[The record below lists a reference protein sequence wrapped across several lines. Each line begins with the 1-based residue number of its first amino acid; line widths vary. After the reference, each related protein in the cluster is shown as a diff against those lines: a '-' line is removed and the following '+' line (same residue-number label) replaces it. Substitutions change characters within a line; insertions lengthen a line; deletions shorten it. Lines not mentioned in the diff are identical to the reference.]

1 MAENAQGTEKL
12 AALREALR
20 RADTVLAFARKVLA
34 EGGEVPPGLLEDFDD
49 ARREVEKDFV
59 FCYSTLDHEAQKS
72 FRNFLQVTKGIN
84 QKRLEKNL
92 PKLSRR
98 TRSLLNRIVIS
109 EGTSPSASG
118 DVAVVRFNDHDPPH
132 VSQPAASPVAAAPA
146 SQPAANSTSASRSLR
161 RVVAAVVLISVLGLV
176 AILAAWMAGAFSSA
190 GIEDNRPDIAANAT
204 PSNLPAGNTAPDL
217 PVDPDAPFDAVAA
230 GYTHAPTVMVPLSG
244 TNPLDVAPGAMVLDQ
259 LPALLL
265 GFEELV
271 YTLEPERLSRKPSDT
286 RAEWAAF
293 AQGVVAAEPKWRDQR
308 KPLLD
313 AFVAHLRTELHL
325 ARYPADS
332 NANVLPSDVLYSAGA
347 SQLPLVVTVQAL
359 AQGCS
364 YGTLPLAPNGPSRP
378 ELSLRLRDKISTW
391 NGEALGLR
399 TGNHPVLK
407 PQEALLELALLLRAT
422 MKTERGRILA
432 DAMILHLAPLFT
444 AEMAQA
450 ALTDLDH
457 MWLAAPSPD
466 TDDRDKLMHRLSK
479 ALQPA
484 VCRVLTAENQAGT
497 VNDALKLYRI
507 ANAAGDTVHARAA
520 MLLLGKRA
528 EKGAMLDGQPLAY
541 VVAELLAQMN
551 RPDEAEQWYRRAHDE
566 HPDDPRAALRL
577 ADRTRDEPRFALLRE
592 AYARGERSAAFM
604 RQLARAAAQEGEGL
618 LTLAVLDEL
627 CAGKE
632 FDALDLENAA
642 LQCIALEHT
651 DWALERLAR
660 HADLVGSDAR
670 LQRLDL
676 ICELSV
682 NGLSPRAKELA
693 AAWRTRGQK
702 DPQVESLLQRY
713 GG

>member
-1 MAENAQGTEKL
+1 MADNAQGTEKL

-20 RADTVLAFARKVLA
+20 RADTVLAFARKVLTD
-34 EGGEVPPGLLEDFDD
+34 GGDVPSGLLEDFDE
-49 ARREVEKDFV
+49 ARREIEKDFV
-59 FCYSTLDHEAQKS
+59 FCYSALDHEAQKS

-84 QKRLEKNL
+84 KKKLEKNL

-109 EGTSPSASG
+109 EGASPSASG
-118 DVAVVRFNDHDPPH
+118 DVAIVRFNDHDPPH
-132 VSQPAASPVAAAPA
+132 TPAAAAPP
-146 SQPAANSTSASRSLR
+146 SQAAPAARSTSTRRSSR
-161 RVVAAVVLISVLGLV
+161 RVVVAVVLISVLGMV
-176 AILAAWMAGAFSSA
+176 AILAAWMAGAFSATALDS
-190 GIEDNRPDIAANAT
+190 NTPDIAANALR
-204 PSNLPAGNTAPDL
+204 SNSPAGNTGPDV
-217 PVDPDAPFDAVAA
+217 PVDPDAPFDEVAA
-230 GYTHAPTVMVPLSG
+230 GYTHTPTVIVPLSG
-244 TNPLDVAPGAMVLDQ
+244 ANPLDVAPGAMVLDQ

-265 GFEELV
+265 GLEELV
-271 YTLEPERLSRKPSDT
+271 HQIEPERLSRKPSDT

-293 AQGVVAAEPKWRDQR
+293 AQGVVVAEATWRVEH

-332 NANVLPSDVLYSAGA
+332 SANVLPSDVLYSAGA
-347 SQLPLVVTVQAL
+347 SQLPLIVTVQVL

-364 YGTLPLAPNGPSRP
+364 YATLPLAPNGPSRP
-378 ELSLRLRDKISTW
+378 ELALRLRDKISTW

-407 PQEALLELALLLRAT
+407 PQEALLELSLMLRAT
-422 MKTERGRILA
+422 MKTERGRLLA

-444 AEMAQA
+444 AEMARG
-450 ALTDLDH
+450 ALADMDH
-457 MWLAAPSPD
+457 VWLNAPGANA
-466 TDDRDKLMHRLSK
+466 DDRDKLTHRLSK

-484 VCRVLTAENQAGT
+484 VCRVLTAENQTGT

-507 ANAAGDTVHARAA
+507 ANAAGDSVHARAA

-541 VVAELLAQMN
+541 AVAELLTQMN

-577 ADRTRDEPRFALLRE
+577 ADRTKGEARFALLRE

-642 LQCIALEHT
+642 LQCIALERT

-660 HADLVGSDAR
+660 HADLVGSDGR

-702 DPQVESLLQRY
+702 DPQVESLLQRF